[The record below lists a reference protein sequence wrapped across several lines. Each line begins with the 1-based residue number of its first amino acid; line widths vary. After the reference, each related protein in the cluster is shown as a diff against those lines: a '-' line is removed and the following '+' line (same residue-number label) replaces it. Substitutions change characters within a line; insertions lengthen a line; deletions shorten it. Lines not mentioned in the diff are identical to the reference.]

1 MTADV
6 FSDGGVLLAYFRW
19 NGAASPTETH
29 EPASIDDYIVNGIQI
44 IYIITICKYNFN
56 IYWYNIQ
63 PIYKKYIYIYIYL

>member
-1 MTADV
+1 LETPNDSRCF

-56 IYWYNIQ
+56 IY
-63 PIYKKYIYIYIYL
+63 